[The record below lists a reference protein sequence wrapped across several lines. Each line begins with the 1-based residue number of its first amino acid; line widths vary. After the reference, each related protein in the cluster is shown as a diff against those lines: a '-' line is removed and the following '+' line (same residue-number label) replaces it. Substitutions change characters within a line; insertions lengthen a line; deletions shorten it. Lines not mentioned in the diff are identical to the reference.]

1 MSGIALKPRD
11 LLQFHVKPKCGTN
24 PVHHENLLALRR
36 LDGILISGE
45 IFRYYVHAPVLLLS
59 LLALFETGISSA
71 VAYQII
77 LNVSG
82 GPQCALLCSGLVEL
96 GYVYN

>member
-11 LLQFHVKPKCGTN
+11 LLQFHVKPKCGPN

-59 LLALFETGISSA
+59 LSLLALF
-71 VAYQII
+71 
-77 LNVSG
+77 
-82 GPQCALLCSGLVEL
+82 
-96 GYVYN
+96 